1 MEVRGATEE
10 GRRGGRRG
18 VDEVTCGRGTT
29 TGIQSLPQAPRED
42 THYPLQGPGTPLRT
56 RRFPR
61 RGEARQP
68 AGDLEETYHGVEC
81 LHTHAL
87 ANSFARTHTCHALH
101 KIRACKIPPQYT
113 LGLRLT
119 LD

>member
-1 MEVRGATEE
+1 MEARGATEE

-29 TGIQSLPQAPRED
+29 TGIQSLPKASRED
-42 THYPLQGPGTPLRT
+42 THYPLQEPGTHSGSAVSHAEVEQETATWRRRTTELSVYTHSRT
-56 RRFPR
+56 REQLRS
-61 RGEARQP
+61 
-68 AGDLEETYHGVEC
+68 Y
-81 LHTHAL
+81 THM
-87 ANSFARTHTCHALH
+87 RHASH
-101 KIRACKIPPQYT
+101 KIRACKLAPQYT